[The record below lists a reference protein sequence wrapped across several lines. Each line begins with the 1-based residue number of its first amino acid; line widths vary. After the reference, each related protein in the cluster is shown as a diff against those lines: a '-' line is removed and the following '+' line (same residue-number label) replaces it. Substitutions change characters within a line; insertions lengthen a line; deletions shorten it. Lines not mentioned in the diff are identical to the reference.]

1 MIKYLLKKG
10 GLFMKFK
17 KLQVLTLVSLMM
29 LSTNLY
35 ASPVNSVETL
45 NTYMEELTDDNVI
58 VGGIV
63 PGEYDNIII
72 GGRASEDQT
81 LTDTDGDG
89 YFAFKIPSATTK
101 GRFSLRNDGKARV
114 DVTVHSADTDEIVW
128 SARVNAG
135 SSATSASGLSLDAGK
150 YYFTV
155 VSDDGGP
162 LNVTCSARY

>member
-1 MIKYLLKKG
+1 
-10 GLFMKFK
+10 MKFK

-45 NTYMEELTDDNVI
+45 NTF
-58 VGGIV
+58 
-63 PGEYDNIII
+63 II